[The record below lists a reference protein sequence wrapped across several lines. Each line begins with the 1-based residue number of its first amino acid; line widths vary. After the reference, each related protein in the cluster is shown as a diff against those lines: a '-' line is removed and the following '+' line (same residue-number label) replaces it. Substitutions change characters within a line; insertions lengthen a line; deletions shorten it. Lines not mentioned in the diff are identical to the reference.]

1 MLLLSRI
8 EKKDRSVRQGIRAL
22 KNCAAFGQSTKA
34 ARKNK
39 KYATQV
45 VRCAKQA
52 KEKVISA
59 HRLLAECMCVSQA
72 EEWLFWHGDQPKTLN
87 AATAAAST
95 QIA

>member
-1 MLLLSRI
+1 MHSLTVYNFDHCAVSDIPLISIYKKTRKRQILLLSRI

-45 VRCAKQA
+45 VRRAKQA
-52 KEKVISA
+52 KEKVTSA
-59 HRLLAECMCVSQA
+59 C
-72 EEWLFWHGDQPKTLN
+72 
-87 AATAAAST
+87 
-95 QIA
+95 

>member
-1 MLLLSRI
+1 MYNFDHCAVSDLPTAIYKKTRKRQMLLLSRI
-8 EKKDRSVRQGIRAL
+8 EKKDKSARQGIRAL

-45 VRCAKQA
+45 VRRAKQA

-59 HRLLAECMCVSQA
+59 C
-72 EEWLFWHGDQPKTLN
+72 
-87 AATAAAST
+87 
-95 QIA
+95 